1 MQQQQV
7 VCRAVLKEDHY
18 EMNIINPTK
27 HKVEHPMPELD
38 EILYNALRADADLMT
53 AVDGR
58 VESTCFEVSPDEQD
72 NTQLPC
78 IIVTDDGLTNNIGTK
93 DTEWESNEDRV
104 QASIEVDAES
114 PKAVKQLLRMV
125 RRAVA
130 NHIRTMADND
140 EEIPCLQSVQT
151 SGVAWDWTKPC
162 YHETITYTCD
172 VQNDL

>member
-1 MQQQQV
+1 M
-7 VCRAVLKEDHY
+7 L
-18 EMNIINPTK
+18 
-27 HKVEHPMPELD
+27 ELD
-38 EILYNALRADADLMT
+38 EILYNALLADADLMT
-53 AVDGR
+53 AVGGR

-72 NTQLPC
+72 NTPLPC
-78 IIVTDDGLTNNIGTK
+78 IIVTDDGLTNNPGTK

-114 PKAVKQLLRMV
+114 LKAVKQLLRMV
-125 RRAVA
+125 RWAVA
-130 NHIRTMADND
+130 NHIAQMADND
-140 EEIPCLQSVQT
+140 EDIPCLQSVQT